1 MVQDGI
7 LTGTSENNVL
17 CKIRTGLR
25 ETLFKNNRQNR
36 GTLSQFDM

>member
-1 MVQDGI
+1 MAITASNALGNI
-7 LTGTSENNVL
+7 WA
-17 CKIRTGLR
+17 GLG